1 MKKKIMLGVSVVS
14 CFFVAGLTLMAGRN
28 LNNFVKT
35 RSSSYSLTLNSS
47 NTPDSLTASFQDKVT
62 GVVKTMGDYDATF
75 DFVYAKT
82 ASGKFVELA
91 PHGKIINFGA
101 DDQNFNGVNFVS
113 FTGSGSLTIRTAKAG
128 QAGAAYLNKPIA
140 LSSTPVAVP
149 VSNYFEL
156 EAGDSGA
163 VIETLE
169 LTYSCDASDYD
180 IKALDG
186 TYTGVGSDTS
196 TWQLDVN
203 NGACTIKS
211 LDKQTNMEL
220 SGTAEMVS
228 ATRAQCTFTYMGQ
241 PINYVVDVSADKHS
255 LTYVSKSGTYAAG
268 VAEINFDRVYTLQ
281 DFESFTATGNGYTQ
295 TNDKTAT
302 TNLRSAFYGD
312 YYPGSG
318 SSPIGGSG
326 WQLMG
331 GTSDYL
337 TFAGATK
344 GHNDS
349 KAGIFKGN
357 SNKLRYIS
365 INSLYGVPE
374 VIGKGSTLSF
384 WAKGP
389 SSNTALSADA
399 TVNASITAYA
409 FSESQIT
416 PSNQQTAR
424 ESQAFT
430 VEVGSD
436 WKEYKMALT
445 PGRAYFGFG
454 FYCYQSGNTYTPI
467 DDIKIYTASPY
478 AEYVPPAAVSGV
490 ELDDD
495 AIELSVG
502 GTSTLTATVL
512 PNNATNK
519 NVTWTSS
526 DGSVATVEDGVV
538 TAVGAGNATIT
549 VTTVDGGFTDTC
561 DVTVTAPTSIAY
573 PSGVF
578 VGNVN
583 VNSNNLP
590 MIIALGDETNG
601 VVEVR
606 INNTTSASATGVT
619 FNHSTGA
626 VSITT
631 TGSYLSQSFG
641 TISGTYNPGTHTI
654 ENISCSGSIKTYISN
669 NGSINV
675 TRPEKY
681 WDCNGT
687 KTELRDIFKRRYMS
701 GGWQTNDKNID
712 RLMSDTTHYV
722 SGSALQ
728 NIGYASGAVA
738 LNIYN
743 DFSPAVTVSNIGF
756 WVYNPSAND
765 IALRQWVYQVTNLA
779 TGVEIG
785 GATAKAGQWS
795 FCVMGFTSAA
805 IYNLQIADF
814 NNSNVALTYD
824 DIFLY

>member
-28 LNNFVKT
+28 LNSFVRT
-35 RSSSYSLTLNSS
+35 RSSSYSLTLNSA
-47 NTPDSLTASFQDKVT
+47 NTPTGLTDSYQDKVT

-75 DFVYAKT
+75 DFVNAKT
-82 ASGKFVELA
+82 ASGKFVQLA
-91 PHGKIINFGA
+91 PHGRIINFGA
-101 DDQNFNGVNFVS
+101 DDKNFNGVNYAA
-113 FTGSGSLTIRTAKAG
+113 FTGSGSLSIKTAKAG
-128 QAGAAYLNKPIA
+128 QAGGAYLNKPIA
-140 LSSTPVAVP
+140 LSSSPVAVP

-156 EAGDSGA
+156 EAGDDGA
-163 VIETLE
+163 IIETLE
-169 LTYSCDASDYD
+169 LTYSCDAADYD

-220 SGTAEMVS
+220 SGTAEMLS
-228 ATRAQCTFTYMGQ
+228 ATQAKCTFTYYGS
-241 PINYVVDVSADKHS
+241 PIEYVVNVSADKHS

-268 VAEINFDRVYTLQ
+268 VAEINFDRVYDLQ
-281 DFESFTATGNGYTQ
+281 DFESFTATGAGYTQ
-295 TNDKTAT
+295 GNAKTAT

-331 GTSDYL
+331 GSSDYL

-357 SNKLRYIS
+357 GNKLRYIS

-389 SSNTALSADA
+389 SSSTALSANA
-399 TVNASITAYA
+399 TVNASVTAYA
-409 FSESQIT
+409 FYAPQIT
-416 PSNQQTAR
+416 SSNQQTAR

-430 VEVGSD
+430 VEVGSE

-478 AEYVPPAAVSGV
+478 AEYVPPTAATGV

-502 GTSTLTATVL
+502 GTSTLTATVS
-512 PNNATNK
+512 PENATNK
-519 NVTWTSS
+519 AVTWTSS
-526 DGSVATVEDGVV
+526 DESVATVEDGVV
-538 TAVGAGNATIT
+538 TAVATGNATIT

-561 DVTVTAPTSIAY
+561 SVTVTSIISF

-578 VGNVN
+578 VGNAN
-583 VNSNNLP
+583 VSGNNLP
-590 MIIALGDETNG
+590 LLIALGDQTNKMAA
-601 VVEVR
+601 VR
-606 INNTTSASATGVT
+606 IANNTDAQPTDVT
-619 FNHSTGA
+619 FNNSTGA
-626 VSITT
+626 ISITT
-631 TGSYLSQSFG
+631 NGSYSSMKFG
-641 TISGTYNPGTHTI
+641 TITGTYNPGTHAI
-654 ENISCSGSIKTYISN
+654 ENISCAGAIKTYISN
-669 NGSINV
+669 NGSI
-675 TRPEKY
+675 TATATSHY

-687 KTELRDIFKRRYMS
+687 QTELRDLFKRRY
-701 GGWQTNDKNID
+701 GDPWQTNDKTID
-712 RLMSDTTHYV
+712 RIMRDTTHYV
-722 SGSALQ
+722 SGSAVT
-728 NIGYASGAVA
+728 NNGWTGGRVA
-738 LNIYN
+738 LNLYN
-743 DFSPAVTVSNIGF
+743 DMTPASVGNIGF
-756 WVYNPSAND
+756 WVYNPSGSD
-765 IALRQWVYQVTNLA
+765 ITLRQWIYKGASFGSNA
-779 TGVEIG
+779 EIG
-785 GATAKAGQWS
+785 SVTAKANGWS
-795 FCVMGFTSAA
+795 FCVMGFTTAT
-805 IYNLQIADF
+805 IYNFQIADF
-814 NNSNVALTYD
+814 NSTGINLTYD